1 MSDEGQEALEA
12 PPVRRSL
19 FAQAAPAGGRADTSQ
34 AWMVTFT
41 DLVALMLTFFV
52 LLFAMSR
59 IETRDWQNL
68 ADALSVSLNSV
79 EQGKV
84 AVPPVEL
91 DLKKTEAVPG
101 TNLDY
106 LRSVLEDQMAAHP
119 VLARAALDRQRSW
132 LVISLPADLLFA
144 PGSVQPAETA
154 VEAVYAICGIL
165 RNLPNRVEVA
175 GHADPTPPG
184 VGWTSNWRLS
194 LGRALSV
201 AALLQRNC
209 YGGPIVALGHG
220 DTRYAELP
228 AELPA
233 ARRRILARRVDIFI
247 HENAWSR

>member
-1 MSDEGQEALEA
+1 MSDEGPEDLETA
-12 PPVRRSL
+12 AARPAL
-19 FAQAAPAGGRADTSQ
+19 FARGAPAAARPDTSQ

-79 EQGKV
+79 EAGKV
-84 AVPPVEL
+84 AVPSVEL
-91 DLKKTEAVPG
+91 DLEKTQPVPG

-106 LRSVLEDQMAAHP
+106 LRSVLEDQMAVHP
-119 VLARAALDRQRSW
+119 VLARAALSRQRNW

-165 RNLPNRVEVA
+165 RSLKNRVEVA

-184 VGWTSNWRLS
+184 TGWTSNWRLS

-209 YGGPIVALGHG
+209 YSGPIVALGHG
-220 DTRYAELP
+220 DSRYADLP

-233 ARRRILARRVDIFI
+233 VRRRALARRVDISI
-247 HENAWSR
+247 HENAWGR